1 MVNWEPLRAKW
12 EEENSLVNWNYQ
24 AFIFEYNLELV
35 ASNWHI
41 TQHFE
46 PREENHFQDPF
57 RKSAKS
63 LPNVIILPT
72 PDKYTPPS
80 SSIPATYLKP
90 DCTAF
95 PLQVIYEEMKN
106 EHYYSGKVN
115 CGNLFLEDDIGSSD
129 FLNPWRKNPSVAYPN
144 EDIDPDSYYILI
156 MVDPDANLANNGSW
170 SFDEPDITPGIR
182 FQLFWSPMRPK
193 SCQTQ
198 NIFKAFFS

>member
-12 EEENSLVNWNYQ
+12 EDENSIVNWNYQ

-46 PREENHFQDPF
+46 PREEN
-57 RKSAKS
+57 
-63 LPNVIILPT
+63 L
-72 PDKYTPPS
+72 PPS
-80 SSIPATYLKP
+80 SPSIPATYLKP

-115 CGNLFLEDDIGSSD
+115 CGNLFLGDDIGSND
-129 FLNPWRKNPSVAYPN
+129 YLNPWRKNPSVAYPN
-144 EDIDPDSYYILI
+144 EEIDPDAYYMLI

-170 SFDEPDITPGIR
+170 SFDEPDIAPGI
-182 FQLFWSPMRPK
+182 F
-193 SCQTQ
+193 
-198 NIFKAFFS
+198 